1 MHINLFL
8 LGPRLSVKEHAFSFE
23 HSQAFYSVKQLD
35 FTK

>member
-1 MHINLFL
+1 
-8 LGPRLSVKEHAFSFE
+8 VKEHAFSFE